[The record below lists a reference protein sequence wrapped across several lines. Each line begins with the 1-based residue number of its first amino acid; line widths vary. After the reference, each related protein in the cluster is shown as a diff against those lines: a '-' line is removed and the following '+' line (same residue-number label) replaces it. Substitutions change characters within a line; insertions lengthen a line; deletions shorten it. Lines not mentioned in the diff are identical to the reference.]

1 MLNTT
6 KTNLLEIKT
15 SLKQNQA
22 IQNQPAA
29 WLLVPRCL
37 IMLPPTH
44 LPVQCQPLS
53 VEHGKH
59 VRRSGSYK
67 KFKAREVV
75 GSSL

>member
-1 MLNTT
+1 MLNIT

-22 IQNQPAA
+22 IQNQSAA

-53 VEHGKH
+53 VEHGKQREEEWFLQK
-59 VRRSGSYK
+59 VKSQRSSWK
-67 KFKAREVV
+67 
-75 GSSL
+75 